1 MLEKDIEG
9 DAGNDTNEDRGGG
22 IINDPFDPLD
32 SQRGRSTTVR
42 GANQEHH
49 STTDC
54 GGLVV
59 EDDESDERTCRN
71 DSRSKSRSRPRKSFR
86 DEMKRITLHFTPSW
100 FSVNMGTGITSI
112 LLHELPYQFKGLRI
126 IADIIF
132 GLNVVLFLLFLG
144 ISIARYTIWPQMG
157 PLMLF
162 HPSQSLFLGTFAMG
176 MTTIV
181 SMSAIAAAP
190 AWGNGFVIFTWILWW
205 ITVILAI
212 VICTGLPFI
221 QFTRHVQSLE
231 QMSAI
236 WLLPLVT
243 PVVTASSGGIVAD
256 ILPPSH
262 ARLTLIVS
270 YIIWGMGFGTAYLV
284 MSIYDAR
291 QAIHKI
297 PPAAIIVSVFLPLG
311 PCGQGAFGLLKMS
324 SVLYKLAR
332 QDGQVMGSINA
343 ISPSDIFSTKAEA
356 QIMASAIYAV
366 SIPIALVLWGLGL
379 FWLILAVSTLIDLAK
394 VSKLQFNLGWWG
406 FTFPIGVFSSAA
418 VQFGKELD
426 SGFFRIFGTVL
437 SLIEVALWLT
447 VSSFTVLRVIE
458 GHIPFSPCLAEQ
470 GGEPPRTLAPSR
482 KYTYQPRETTVPN
495 ST

>member
-9 DAGNDTNEDRGGG
+9 DAGTTEASQDGAMVQS
-22 IINDPFDPLD
+22 NDPFDP
-32 SQRGRSTTVR
+32 QRGRSTTVR
-42 GANQEHH
+42 ETPSG
-49 STTDC
+49 SS
-54 GGLVV
+54 
-59 EDDESDERTCRN
+59 EDDESEERTCRN
-71 DSRSKSRSRPRKSFR
+71 DSRSKSRSRSQKFH
-86 DEMKRITLHFTPSW
+86 DEMRRATLHFTPSW

-112 LLHELPYQFKGLRI
+112 LLYELPYQFKGLHI

-132 GLNVVLFLLFLG
+132 GFNVLLFLLFLA

-181 SMSAIAAAP
+181 SMCAIAAAP
-190 AWGNGFVIFTWILWW
+190 VWGNGFIIFTWILWW
-205 ITVILAI
+205 ITVILAV

-243 PVVTASSGGIVAD
+243 PVVTASSGGIVAE

-270 YIIWGMGFGTAYLV
+270 YVIWGMGFGTAYLV
-284 MSIYDAR
+284 MSIYYAR

-311 PCGQGAFGLLKMS
+311 PCGQGAFGLMKMS
-324 SVLYKLAR
+324 SVLYNLAR
-332 QDGQVMGSINA
+332 QDGQALGSVNA
-343 ISPSDIFSTKAEA
+343 ISPSNIFSTNAEA

-379 FWLILAVSTLIDLAK
+379 FWLILAVSTLLDLAK

-426 SGFFRIFGTVL
+426 SGFFRIFGTVF
-437 SLIEVALWLT
+437 SLIEVILWLT
-447 VSSFTVLRVIE
+447 VSTFTIIRVFQ

-470 GGEPPRTLAPSR
+470 GGEPPRNLAPSR
-482 KYTYQPRETTVPN
+482 KYTYQPKESTVP
-495 ST
+495 TT